1 MGSYLT
7 QFSRKCIFVFLFI
20 LSKESALSSFY
31 ITYVLA
37 SLYLN
42 SRYISV
48 IYKMKLPHVSTYE
61 CFAYHMTGHNQNMT
75 IVYTNAFFEYGLY
88 DKFYWHGNINKRNL
102 TEF

>member
-61 CFAYHMTGHNQNMT
+61 CFAYPYPGMG
-75 IVYTNAFFEYGLY
+75 FFSWGWVGRILGGGGGQIFFA
-88 DKFYWHGNINKRNL
+88 KNGVKG
-102 TEF
+102 